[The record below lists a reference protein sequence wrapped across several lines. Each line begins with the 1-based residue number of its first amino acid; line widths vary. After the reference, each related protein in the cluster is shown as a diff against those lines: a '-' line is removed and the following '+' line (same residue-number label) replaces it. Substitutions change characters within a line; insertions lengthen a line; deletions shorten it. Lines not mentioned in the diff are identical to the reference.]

1 MQTVQRTGNIPV
13 DSLDTSRILLFIF
26 NRTEEHIG
34 KASGK
39 EHMRR
44 KHDEI
49 KMVMKR
55 ATAELKVT
63 EVSYNWRVGAEQTT
77 LWFVLYTKICL

>member
-1 MQTVQRTGNIPV
+1 MQTVQRTGNILV

-55 ATAELKVT
+55 ATELKVT
-63 EVSYNWRVGAEQTT
+63 EEAVHNRTEEVKCIFLIMFGATM
-77 LWFVLYTKICL
+77 

>member
-1 MQTVQRTGNIPV
+1 MQTVQRTGNILV

-26 NRTEEHIG
+26 NRTEEHTG

-63 EVSYNWRVGAEQTT
+63 EEAVHNRTEQVKCIFLIMFGATM
-77 LWFVLYTKICL
+77 